1 MTNLQDIGQRIRT
14 ARKARGMT
22 AAALAALA
30 GMHRNTLLALE
41 TGRGNIELVKLLA
54 LCEELEL
61 DLLLLP
67 RQAAPLRAAEAQGTG
82 SQTELGARLQALMG
96 EGGGA

>member
-1 MTNLQDIGQRIRT
+1 MTSLQDIGQRIRS

-22 AAALAALA
+22 AITLAERA

-54 LCEELEL
+54 LCETLEL

-67 RQAAPLRAAEAQGTG
+67 RQAAPLRAAEAQGNG
-82 SQTELGARLQALMG
+82 SQTELGARLEALMG
-96 EGGGA
+96 EGGKA

>member
-1 MTNLQDIGQRIRT
+1 MTTLVDIGHRIRI

-22 AAALAALA
+22 AIALAELA

-54 LCEELEL
+54 LCEALDL

-67 RQAAPLRAAEAQGTG
+67 RQAAPLRAADAQGSG

-96 EGGGA
+96 QGEGA

>member
-22 AAALAALA
+22 AVALAALA

-54 LCEELEL
+54 LCEELQL

>member
-1 MTNLQDIGQRIRT
+1 MTNLQDLGQRIRT
-14 ARKARGMT
+14 ARKEQGLT
-22 AAALAALA
+22 AIELAART

-54 LCEELEL
+54 LCDELDL

-67 RQAAPLRAAEAQGTG
+67 RQAASQRAAESQGAG
-82 SQTELGARLQALMG
+82 SQTELGQRLQALMG
-96 EGGGA
+96 RGGEA

>member
-1 MTNLQDIGQRIRT
+1 
-14 ARKARGMT
+14 
-22 AAALAALA
+22 
-30 GMHRNTLLALE
+30 
-41 TGRGNIELVKLLA
+41 GRGNIELVKLLA

-67 RQAAPLRAAEAQGTG
+67 RQAAPLRAAEAQGAG